1 MASEERPLGVTPPI
15 STALPTDAENQAMQA
30 LIEEL
35 RKQNTFESPAD
46 TEKRQISLPSKS
58 NPGDIL
64 TNSSYPVT
72 RHKVL
77 AHLALICDE
86 FVRRVARKREEGNDA
101 LIRDA
106 RGKIF
111 TYGSFRLGV
120 FGPGSDIDTLV
131 VAPRY
136 VTRADYFEIFPELL
150 KEMAPPGAIT
160 DMAVVADAF
169 VPIIKFEFSGISI
182 DLIFSR
188 IAMLKQLPK
197 DFNVQDSSL
206 LRGLDEAE
214 LRSLNGTRVTDEIL
228 GLVPEEATFK
238 LALRAIKLWA
248 QRRAIYANIMGF
260 PGGVAWAML
269 VARVCQL
276 YPKAASSV
284 IVNKFFHIMRR
295 WPWPQPVLLKQV
307 EGGPLQVRV
316 WNPKLYKGDQ
326 YHLMPVITPAYPSMC
341 ATYNITKSAM
351 TVISHEL
358 QRGCDITDAIMMG
371 KSPWSELFV
380 KHTFF
385 TQGYKYY
392 ISVITASTDK
402 EAHKIWSGYVESK
415 VRVLVQGLE
424 QHASIALAHAFN
436 KGYDRRHRCVNDE
449 EIHQVQAGSM
459 AFLVNDADDQ
469 TAKPTEGDNT
479 SLKDGGNAKFD
490 LSGIP
495 TQKVAPNGVLGSK
508 SDAADTIPGLNTE
521 GGDATQMKEETDCAK
536 SEDTAR
542 STQPMEV
549 FTTTHYIGLTLNEGR
564 WPLTRG
570 VHGQLFAI
578 STSLLDANKSVIK
591 ADSLGAKSLDLSY
604 QVDNFK
610 SLCTAWEKYKPE
622 VNCLTVQ
629 YVRRFHAAESNSF
642 NLPDDVFEPGEK
654 KPQRPQ
660 KRNGQIKKRGP
671 SEENQQ
677 PPAKR
682 QQASLT
688 AAG

>member
-15 STALPTDAENQAMQA
+15 STALPTEAENQAKEMLMQEYEV
-30 LIEEL
+30 I
-35 RKQNTFESPAD
+35 K
-46 TEKRQISLPSKS
+46 
-58 NPGDIL
+58 
-64 TNSSYPVT
+64 
-72 RHKVL
+72 
-77 AHLALICDE
+77 HLERICDE
-86 FVRRVARKREEGNDA
+86 FVKRVARKREAGNEA

-131 VAPRY
+131 VAPKY
-136 VTRADYFEIFPELL
+136 VTRADYFEIFPNLL
-150 KEMAPPGAIT
+150 KEMAPPGSIT

-188 IAMLKQLPK
+188 IAMLKQLNK
-197 DFNVQDSSL
+197 DFNVQDSGL

-228 GLVPEEATFK
+228 SLVPEESTFK

-295 WPWPQPVLLKQV
+295 WPWPQPVLLKHV

-326 YHLMPVITPAYPSMC
+326 FHLMPVITPAYPSMC
-341 ATYNITKSAM
+341 ATYNITRSAM
-351 TVISHEL
+351 TVIQQEL
-358 QRGCDITDAIMMG
+358 GRGCDITDNIMLG
-371 KSPWSELFV
+371 KSPWSDLFV

-385 TQGYKYY
+385 TKGYKYY

-415 VRVLVQGLE
+415 VT
-424 QHASIALAHAFN
+424 S
-436 KGYDRRHRCVNDE
+436 
-449 EIHQVQAGSM
+449 AG
-459 AFLVNDADDQ
+459 
-469 TAKPTEGDNT
+469 TAKDSDVQQEDFEEVVKVEKVETAETKPDLSSIPGFKTEPTDDVPGPKTEEDETQLGVKTEG
-479 SLKDGGNAKFD
+479 
-490 LSGIP
+490 
-495 TQKVAPNGVLGSK
+495 V
-508 SDAADTIPGLNTE
+508 
-521 GGDATQMKEETDCAK
+521 K
-536 SEDTAR
+536 SEGEDSNALSQIPKHNPYTD
-542 STQPMEV
+542 V
-549 FTTTHYIGLTLNEGR
+549 FTTTHYIGLTLSE
-564 WPLTRG
+564 
-570 VHGQLFAI
+570 VE
-578 STSLLDANKSVIK
+578 
-591 ADSLGAKSLDLSY
+591 
-604 QVDNFK
+604 NFK
-610 SLCTAWEKYKPE
+610 ALCTQWEKYDAAL
-622 VNCLTVQ
+622 NSLNVQ
-629 YVRRFHAAESNSF
+629 HVRSF
-642 NLPDDVFEPGEK
+642 NLPDDVFEPNET
-654 KPQRPQ
+654 KPQKPQ
-660 KRNGQIKKRGP
+660 KKRVNPNANGAAQIKKRSA
-671 SEENQQ
+671 SEENQE

-682 QQASLT
+682 QQASVT

>member
-1 MASEERPLGVTPPI
+1 MASEERAYGVTPPI
-15 STALPTDAENQAMQA
+15 STALPTEAENQTTQA

-35 RKQNTFESPAD
+35 RKQNTFESPAE
-46 TEKRQISLPSKS
+46 TAKRQVMRSLPL
-58 NPGDIL
+58 G
-64 TNSSYPVT
+64 
-72 RHKVL
+72 RGFREQVL
-77 AHLALICDE
+77 GQLRLICDE
-86 FVRRVARKREEGNDA
+86 FVKRVARKREEGNHA

-106 RGKIF
+106 RGQIF
-111 TYGSFRLGV
+111 TYGSYRLGV

-131 VAPRY
+131 VAPKY
-136 VTRADYFEIFPELL
+136 VTRADYFEIFPDLL

-169 VPIIKFEFSGISI
+169 VPIIKFEFLGISI

-197 DFNVQDSSL
+197 DFSVQDSSL

-228 GLVPEEATFK
+228 GLVPEQATFK

-295 WPWPQPVLLKQV
+295 WPWPQPVLLKHV

-316 WNPKLYKGDQ
+316 WNPKLYRGDQ
-326 YHLMPVITPAYPSMC
+326 FHLMPVITPAYPSMC
-341 ATYNITKSAM
+341 ATYNITRSAM
-351 TVISHEL
+351 TVIQQEL
-358 QRGCDITDAIMMG
+358 QRGCDITDNIILG
-371 KSPWSELFV
+371 KAPWCDLFV

-424 QHASIALAHAFN
+424 QHQSIALAHAFN
-436 KGYDRRHRCVNDE
+436 KGYDRRHRCANDE
-449 EIHQVQAGSM
+449 EVQQVQAGNLS
-459 AFLVNDADDQ
+459 FLVSVENDHSAA
-469 TAKPTEGDNT
+469 TATMAT
-479 SLKDGGNAKFD
+479 GGQIEEKVD
-490 LSGIP
+490 L
-495 TQKVAPNGVLGSK
+495 NG
-508 SDAADTIPGLNTE
+508 IPGLKAEVDGKPHSKTE
-521 GGDATQMKEETDCAK
+521 GARNVGGEVAEPGMSPPKKLEGEQQEAK
-536 SEDTAR
+536 PAKDGQQT
-542 STQPMEV
+542 PIDV
-549 FTTTHYIGLTLNEGR
+549 FTTTHYIGLTLSE
-564 WPLTRG
+564 
-570 VHGQLFAI
+570 
-578 STSLLDANKSVIK
+578 
-591 ADSLGAKSLDLSY
+591 GAKSLDLSY

-610 SLCTAWEKYKPE
+610 SLCTAWEKFNTE
-622 VNCLTVQ
+622 LNSLTVQ
-629 YVRRFHAAESNSF
+629 HVRSF
-642 NLPDDVFEPGEK
+642 NLPDDVFEAGER
-654 KPQRPQ
+654 KPQKPQ
-660 KRNGQIKKRGP
+660 KRQATANGAAVKKRGA
-671 SEENQQ
+671 SEETQQ

-682 QQASLT
+682 QQASVT

>member
-1 MASEERPLGVTPPI
+1 MAGEERAYGVTPPI
-15 STALPTDAENQAMQA
+15 STALPTEGENQMTQA

-35 RKQNTFESPAD
+35 RKQNTEQVIAQL
-46 TEKRQISLPSKS
+46 RQ
-58 NPGDIL
+58 
-64 TNSSYPVT
+64 
-72 RHKVL
+72 
-77 AHLALICDE
+77 ICDE
-86 FVRRVARKREEGNDA
+86 FVKRVARKREAGNDA

-106 RGKIF
+106 RGQIF
-111 TYGSFRLGV
+111 TYGSYRLGV

-131 VAPRY
+131 VAPKY
-136 VTRADYFEIFPELL
+136 VTRADYFEIFPDLL
-150 KEMAPPGAIT
+150 KEMAPTGAIT

-169 VPIIKFEFSGISI
+169 VPIIKFEFRGISI

-197 DFNVQDSSL
+197 DFQVKDSSL

-228 GLVPEEATFK
+228 SLVPEEATFK

-295 WPWPQPVLLKQV
+295 WPWPQPVLLKNV

-316 WNPKLYKGDQ
+316 WNPKVYRGDQ
-326 YHLMPVITPAYPSMC
+326 FHLMPVITPAYPSMC
-341 ATYNITKSAM
+341 ATYNITRSAM
-351 TVISHEL
+351 TVIQQEL
-358 QRGCDITDAIMMG
+358 QRGCDITDKIISG
-371 KSPWSELFV
+371 KTIWAELFT

-424 QHASIALAHAFN
+424 QHQSIALAHAFN
-436 KGYDRRHRCVNDE
+436 KGHERRHKCRNDE
-449 EIHQVQAGSM
+449 EIQQVQAGNLS
-459 AFLVNDADDQ
+459 FLVND
-469 TAKPTEGDNT
+469 
-479 SLKDGGNAKFD
+479 LDG
-490 LSGIP
+490 
-495 TQKVAPNGVLGSK
+495 Q
-508 SDAADTIPGLNTE
+508 DAATPTASKPQDVE
-521 GGDATQMKEETDCAK
+521 AK
-536 SEDTAR
+536 VD
-542 STQPMEV
+542 Q
-549 FTTTHYIGLTLNEGR
+549 N
-564 WPLTRG
+564 
-570 VHGQLFAI
+570 
-578 STSLLDANKSVIK
+578 
-591 ADSLGAKSLDLSY
+591 GAKSLDLSY

-610 SLCTAWEKYKPE
+610 SLCTSWDKYE
-622 VNCLTVQ
+622 ADLNSLTVQ
-629 YVRRFHAAESNSF
+629 HVRSF
-642 NLPDDVFEPGEK
+642 NLPDDVFELGEK
-654 KPQRPQ
+654 KPQKPQ
-660 KRNGQIKKRGP
+660 KRQLNANGATTLKKRSA

-682 QQASLT
+682 QQALAIST
-688 AAG
+688 S